1 MVTSQ
6 RQDMKKPYPAYAL
19 ITATYLGLYG
29 GFVALA
35 QRKGRPLSQ
44 SISSLDLVLLGLATL
59 RLSRLAAWDEVTS
72 FLRLPF
78 VQHRPED
85 KVEGEQQEPRGRGLL
100 RALGGVGGVYHV
112 HRRLDSRRA
121 HLRPL
126 SRPERRAP
134 VPDHNGRRGI
144 GAACRQPSVAP
155 LLGTGQDADVGTR

>member
-100 RALGGVGGVYHV
+100 RALGELVVCTTC
-112 HRRLDSRRA
+112 
-121 HLRPL
+121 
-126 SRPERRAP
+126 
-134 VPDHNGRRGI
+134 I
-144 GAACRQPSVAP
+144 GAWIAAVLTYALYLVPSAVRPFLTIMAAAGLGQLADS
-155 LLGTGQDADVGTR
+155 LLSLLYSARDKTRT